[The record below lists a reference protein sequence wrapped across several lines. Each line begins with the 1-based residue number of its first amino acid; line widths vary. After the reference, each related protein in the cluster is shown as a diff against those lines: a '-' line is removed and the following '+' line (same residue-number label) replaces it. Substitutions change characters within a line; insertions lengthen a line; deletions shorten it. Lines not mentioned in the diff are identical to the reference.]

1 MDALLLDVDDTL
13 YDQLKPFEAAY
24 EDMFA
29 DQYRISVE
37 QLFFLS
43 RKYSDEAFEQ
53 SQSGNLTT
61 LRLFKSFIA
70 VFSAQKK

>member
-24 EDMFA
+24 EDMYA

-43 RKYSDEAFEQ
+43 RKYSDEAF
-53 SQSGNLTT
+53 
-61 LRLFKSFIA
+61 
-70 VFSAQKK
+70 